1 MVDPSR
7 HSDDRNWFESILR
20 KIPGFH
26 GYLEKQYRR
35 ESDLLART
43 WMADRLEA
51 SKPGLDETMRRL
63 VDEARLGDLPKLDR
77 IRGKLDH
84 LIGRFRSAP
93 AGYSGLF
100 DYVKVREDRLDQVYQ
115 HDLLMM
121 KEVDSLGEAIEGMP
135 TSSDAT
141 DIVVGNIV
149 KQIDEVSRMFDE
161 RGQLLEGLSAQ

>member
-7 HSDDRNWFESILR
+7 HSEDRNWFESILR

-43 WMADRLEA
+43 WMADRLEK
-51 SKPGLDETMRRL
+51 SKPGLDNCMRRL
-63 VDEARLGDLPKLDR
+63 VDEARLSDLPKLDR
-77 IRGKLDH
+77 IRSKLDH

-115 HDLLMM
+115 HDLQMM
-121 KEVDSLGEAIEGMP
+121 KEVTSLGEAIEAMP
-135 TSSDAT
+135 TSTEALDMLAAS
-141 DIVVGNIV
+141 II
-149 KQIDEVSRMFDE
+149 KQIDDVSRMFDE
-161 RGQLLEGLSAQ
+161 RGNLLEGLSAQ

>member
-7 HSDDRNWFESILR
+7 HSDDRNWFESILG

-43 WMADRLEA
+43 WMADRLENA
-51 SKPGLDETMRRL
+51 KTGLDAKMRSL
-63 VDEARLGDLPKLDR
+63 VDAAQLGDLPKLDR
-77 IRGKLDH
+77 IRTKLDH

-100 DYVKVREDRLDQVYQ
+100 DYVKVRENLLDQVYEQ
-115 HDLLMM
+115 DVRTM
-121 KEVDSLGEAIEGMP
+121 KEVDALGESIESMP
-135 TSSDAT
+135 SSDEP
-141 DIVVGNIV
+141 VGTLVDNMI
-149 KQIDEVSRMFDE
+149 KQVEQVDRMFDE
-161 RGQLLEGLSAQ
+161 RGNLLEGLGE